1 MNAAVLHTLGQPPR
15 YEPFPEPTPAEGEVL
30 VHVRAAALK
39 PLDKARADGSHYTSM
54 GTLPAVAGVD
64 GAGRLDDGSRVVFA
78 FPRAPFGGMAER
90 TVAVRSR
97 CLPIPDGVDDV
108 TAAAVFNP
116 GLSAWG
122 SLAWRAQ
129 LAPGETVLVLGAT
142 GATGQLAIQTAKLLG
157 AARVVAAGR
166 NEEVLHRLPALG
178 ADAVIRLG
186 GADEELAA
194 AFAREAGS
202 TGYQVILDYLWG
214 HPTEV
219 LLSVLTRKELSSATS
234 RVRLVEVGESSGPT
248 ITLPAAALRSTRLE
262 ILGAGTGSAP
272 AFETWMDAYHQLM
285 ARVARGELR
294 LDVERVPLAEV
305 EATWQ
310 RNANGRRIVFVP

>member
-15 YEPFPEPTPAEGEVL
+15 YEPFPEPTPAEGEAL
-30 VHVRAAALK
+30 VHVLAAALK

-54 GTLPAVAGVD
+54 GALPAVVGVD

-90 TVAVRSR
+90 TVAARSR
-97 CLPIPDGVDDV
+97 CLPIPDGIDDV

-129 LAPGETVLVLGAT
+129 LAPGETVLILGAT
-142 GATGQLAIQTAKLLG
+142 GATGQLAVQTAKLLG

-166 NEEVLHRLPALG
+166 NEEVLQRLPALG

-186 GADEELAA
+186 GSDEELAA

-219 LLSVLTRKELSSATS
+219 LLSVLTRKELSSATT
-234 RVRLVEVGESSGPT
+234 RVRLVEVGESAGPT
-248 ITLPAAALRSTRLE
+248 ITLPAAALRSSRLE
-262 ILGAGTGSAP
+262 IIGAGTGSAP
-272 AFETWMDAYHQLM
+272 PFEAWMDAYHQLM

-294 LDVERVPLAEV
+294 LDVESVPLADV
-305 EATWQ
+305 ETVWQ